1 MMVDCNTPLRSR
13 VLKEYPG
20 VRLYFLSILSQIIP
34 VENNLK
40 QLLWEQIKKHKGK
53 KWFLDFLFFG
63 HTLSDIM
70 QKNLQ
75 NDYSFF
81 NRYQICDGTSQTN
94 DTKNQY
100 INKGEQQKLKESPQ
114 IKLKKEWSDRGST
127 WLEENRLTKIN
138 SFERRVIWIAWEEKI
153 LWFDVTMHNTMRMT
167 RFDNRDNHLNSSRRL
182 PFTIMPSF
190 SNTIEEFPTF
200 T

>member
-1 MMVDCNTPLRSR
+1 MSHFILSNTIKTNVICFIRNQHLLYPSWCSHPMTFCNLLHSKTNESQMMVDCNTPLRSR

-70 QKNLQ
+70 QKKKLQ
-75 NDYSFF
+75 NDSSFF
-81 NRYQICDGTSQTN
+81 HRYQICNGTSQTKN
-94 DTKNQY
+94 TKNRY
-100 INKGEQQKLKESPQ
+100 IHKGEEQTLRTSPH
-114 IKLKKEWSDRGST
+114 K
-127 WLEENRLTKIN
+127 
-138 SFERRVIWIAWEEKI
+138 
-153 LWFDVTMHNTMRMT
+153 
-167 RFDNRDNHLNSSRRL
+167 
-182 PFTIMPSF
+182 
-190 SNTIEEFPTF
+190 
-200 T
+200 